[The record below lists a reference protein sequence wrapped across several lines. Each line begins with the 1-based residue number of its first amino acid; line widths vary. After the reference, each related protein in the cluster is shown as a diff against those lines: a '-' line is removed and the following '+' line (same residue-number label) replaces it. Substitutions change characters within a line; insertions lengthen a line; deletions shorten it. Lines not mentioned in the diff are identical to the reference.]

1 MTHVNNYHEPRRIL
15 VSRTDRLGDSM
26 LTLPL
31 CGLLKE
37 RYPDAELFFLARAYT
52 QPFVQLSTNLSR
64 VLDWDGLAG
73 LPPSARAQAL
83 EELNCDTIIHVFPR
97 APIAAAARSARIP
110 RRIGTSRRW
119 FHWLYCNELVPV
131 SRRKSNLHEAQ
142 LNTLIAA
149 KLLGPAIAAPP
160 SLSVLA
166 AHYALEAPPPAAAL
180 AHILDPRRFN
190 LVVHPLNSGSA
201 VGWPLHRAAELIA
214 LLPADQVNV
223 IISGDTASAAIL
235 EPWMSTLARP
245 VAKAIGLAP
254 LSYASLLGAADGML
268 ASSTGP
274 MHLSAALGRRTLGLF
289 PNAATSSNV
298 RRWQPV
304 GLRAEVLTPAEPC
317 ATCAQLG
324 SACDC
329 LKHISGEQVAAVVRR
344 WLHER
349 VS

>member
-1 MTHVNNYHEPRRIL
+1 MNVYHEPHRIL
-15 VSRTDRLGDSM
+15 ISRTDRLGDAM

-37 RYPDAELFFLARAYT
+37 RYPSAELFFLARAYT
-52 QPFVQLSTNLSR
+52 QPFVQLSTNLAR
-64 VLDWDGLAG
+64 VLDWDELAA
-73 LPPSARAQAL
+73 LPSSARTQAL
-83 EELNCDTIIHVFPR
+83 QELNCDTIIHVFPR
-97 APIAAAARSARIP
+97 APIAAAARSAGIP
-110 RRIGTSRRW
+110 RRIGTNRRW
-119 FHWLYCNELVPV
+119 YHWLYCNELVPV
-131 SRRKSNLHEAQ
+131 SRRNSNLHEAQ

-149 KLLGPAIAAPP
+149 KLLGPAFGSPP
-160 SLSVLA
+160 SLSALA
-166 AHYALEAPPPAAAL
+166 THYALQAPPPGTEL
-180 AHILDPRRFN
+180 AQILDPRRFN

-201 VGWPLHRAAELIA
+201 VGWPLPRAAELIA
-214 LLPADQVNV
+214 LLPVEKINV
-223 IISGDTASAAIL
+223 IISGDTASAAVL
-235 EPWMSTLARP
+235 DPWISTLTRP

-254 LSYASLLGAADGML
+254 RNYASLLGAADGML

-289 PNAATSSNV
+289 PNAVTSSNV

-304 GLRAEVLTPAEPC
+304 GLRAEVLTPPEPC
-317 ATCAQLG
+317 ETCEQLG

-329 LKHISGEQVAAVVRR
+329 LKNISVEQVAAVVRR

>member
-1 MTHVNNYHEPRRIL
+1 
-15 VSRTDRLGDSM
+15 M

-37 RYPDAELFFLARAYT
+37 RYPAAELFFLARAYT
-52 QPFVQLSTNLSR
+52 QPFVQLSTNLTR
-64 VLDWDGLAG
+64 VLDWDALAD
-73 LPPSARAQAL
+73 LPTSARTQAMQ
-83 EELNCDTIIHVFPR
+83 ELNCDTIIHVFPR
-97 APIAAAARSARIP
+97 APIAAAARSAGIP

-119 FHWLYCNELVPV
+119 FHWLYCNELVQV
-131 SRRKSNLHEAQ
+131 SRRNSNLHEAQ

-149 KLLGPAIAAPP
+149 KLLGPNIATPP
-160 SLSVLA
+160 SLAVLA
-166 AHYALEAPPPAAAL
+166 AHYALQAPSPAADV

-201 VGWPLHRAAELIA
+201 VGWPLNRAAELLA
-214 LLPADQVNV
+214 LLPTEKLNV
-223 IISGDTASAAIL
+223 IISGDAASAAIL
-235 EPWMSTLARP
+235 EPWITTLSRP

-317 ATCAQLG
+317 TTRALPQRFASSITISRSPSNSMFCSRCCRPEQLL
-324 SACDC
+324 A
-329 LKHISGEQVAAVVRR
+329 R
-344 WLHER
+344 R
-349 VS
+349 VSGRRGV

>member
-1 MTHVNNYHEPRRIL
+1 MTGVNSYHEPRRIL
-15 VSRTDRLGDSM
+15 VSRTDRLGDCM

-31 CGLLKE
+31 CGLLKA
-37 RYPDAELFFLARAYT
+37 RYPAAELFFLARAYT
-52 QPFVQLSTNLSR
+52 QPFVQLSTNLTR
-64 VLDWDGLAG
+64 VLDWDALAA
-73 LPPSARAQAL
+73 LSSSARTQAMQD
-83 EELNCDTIIHVFPR
+83 LNCDTIIHVFPR
-97 APIAAAARSARIP
+97 APIAAAARSAGIP
-110 RRIGTSRRW
+110 RRIGTNRRW

-149 KLLGPAIAAPP
+149 KLLGPSIASPP
-160 SLSVLA
+160 PLAGLA
-166 AHYALEAPPPAAAL
+166 AHYALLAPPPGAEL
-180 AHILDPRRFN
+180 TNILDPRRFN

-201 VGWPLHRAAELIA
+201 VGWPLQRAAELIA
-214 LLPADQVNV
+214 LLPAEKINV

-235 EPWMSTLARP
+235 EPWITTLSRP

-304 GLRAEVLTPAEPC
+304 GLRAEVLTPTEPC
-317 ATCAQLG
+317 ATCERLG

-329 LKHISGEQVAAVVRR
+329 LKNISGEQVAAVVRR

>member
-1 MTHVNNYHEPRRIL
+1 MTRVNVYHEPRRIL
-15 VSRTDRLGDSM
+15 VSRTDRLGDSL

-31 CGLLKE
+31 CGFLKE
-37 RYPDAELFFLARAYT
+37 RYPSAELFFLARAYT
-52 QPFVQLSTNLSR
+52 QPFIQLSTNLTR
-64 VLDWDGLAG
+64 VLNWDELAA
-73 LPPSARAQAL
+73 LSSPARAQAMRD
-83 EELNCDTIIHVFPR
+83 LNCDTIIHVFPR
-97 APIAAAARSARIP
+97 APIAAAARSAGIP

-119 FHWLYCNELVPV
+119 YHWLYCNELAPV
-131 SRRKSNLHEAQ
+131 GRRKSNLHEAQ

-149 KLLGPAIAAPP
+149 KLLEPAVASPP
-160 SLSVLA
+160 SLAALA
-166 AHYALEAPPPAAAL
+166 THYALQAPPPGAEL
-180 AHILDPRRFN
+180 AHILDTRRFN

-201 VGWPLHRAAELIA
+201 VGWPLQRAAELIA
-214 LLPADQVNV
+214 LLPVEEIHV
-223 IISGDTASAAIL
+223 IISGDTASAAVL
-235 EPWMSTLARP
+235 EPWISTLTRP

-289 PNAATSSNV
+289 PNALTSSNV

-304 GLRAEVLTPAEPC
+304 GLRAEVLTPVEPC
-317 ATCAQLG
+317 ADCARLG

-329 LKHISGEQVAAVVRR
+329 LKNISGEQVAAVVRR
-344 WLHER
+344 WLIER

>member
-1 MTHVNNYHEPRRIL
+1 MNVLHEPRRIL
-15 VSRTDRLGDSM
+15 ISRTDRLGDSM

-37 RYPDAELFFLARAYT
+37 RYPAAELFFLARAYT
-52 QPFVQLSTNLSR
+52 QPFVQLSTNLTR
-64 VLDWDGLAG
+64 VLDWDALAA
-73 LPPSARAQAL
+73 LPSSARTQAMQ
-83 EELNCDTIIHVFPR
+83 ELNCDTIIHVFPR
-97 APIAAAARSARIP
+97 APIAAAARSAGIP

-131 SRRKSNLHEAQ
+131 SRRNSNLHEAQ

-149 KLLGPAIAAPP
+149 KLLGPAIATPP

-166 AHYALEAPPPAAAL
+166 AHYALQAPPPTTDV
-180 AHILDPRRFN
+180 AHILDDRRFN

-201 VGWPLHRAAELIA
+201 VGWPLNRAAELIA
-214 LLPADQVNV
+214 LLPTEKINV
-223 IISGDTASAAIL
+223 IISGDAASAAIL
-235 EPWMSTLARP
+235 EPWISTLSRP

-289 PNAATSSNV
+289 PHAETSSNV

-304 GLRAEVLTPAEPC
+304 GLRTEVLTPTDPC
-317 ATCAQLG
+317 ATCEKLG

-329 LKHISGEQVAAVVRR
+329 LKQISGEQVAAVVRR
-344 WLHER
+344 WLLER

>member
-1 MTHVNNYHEPRRIL
+1 MTRVNSYQEPRRIL

-37 RYPDAELFFLARAYT
+37 RYPAAELFYLARTYT

-64 VLDWDGLAG
+64 VINWDELAA
-73 LPPSARAQAL
+73 LPTAERTRTL
-83 EELNCDTIIHVFPR
+83 EALNCDTIVHVFPR
-97 APIAAAARSARIP
+97 APIAAAARSAGIP

-131 SRRKSNLHEAQ
+131 SRRNSNLHEAQ

-149 KLLGPAIAAPP
+149 KLLGPAIVSPP
-160 SLSVLA
+160 SLAVLA
-166 AHYALEAPPPAAAL
+166 AHYALQAPPPAAEL
-180 AHILDPRRFN
+180 SHILDPGRFN
-190 LVVHPLNSGSA
+190 LVIHPLNSGSA
-201 VGWPLHRAAELIA
+201 AGWPLQRAAELIA
-214 LLPADQVNV
+214 LLPVEQVNV
-223 IISGDTASAAIL
+223 IISGDTASPAVL
-235 EPWMSTLARP
+235 EPWISTLARP

-317 ATCAQLG
+317 TTCEQLG
-324 SACDC
+324 SACGC